1 MTVEEIIAAASEQT
15 GLSDIGD
22 RAVLEG
28 LERLLKSYAEEARFN
43 ERGAQMAY
51 GDLVT
56 YMAIRM
62 KIEGWLGEHP
72 ELLDAPIEKPLFVF
86 GLPRTGTTH
95 AGRTGTRAS
104 GTAASLKARPART
117 CRR

>member
-43 ERGAQMAY
+43 ERGAQMA
-51 GDLVT
+51 
-56 YMAIRM
+56 
-62 KIEGWLGEHP
+62 
-72 ELLDAPIEKPLFVF
+72 
-86 GLPRTGTTH
+86 
-95 AGRTGTRAS
+95 
-104 GTAASLKARPART
+104 
-117 CRR
+117 